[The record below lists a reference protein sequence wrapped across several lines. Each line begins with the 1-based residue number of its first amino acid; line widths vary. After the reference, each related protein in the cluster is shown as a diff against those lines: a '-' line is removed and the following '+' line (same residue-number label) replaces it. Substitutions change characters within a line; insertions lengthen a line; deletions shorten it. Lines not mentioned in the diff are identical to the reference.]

1 MTVRVTLTDEGA
13 MNAKPAAPA
22 GALFCSFCGKSQHEV
37 KKLIA
42 GPAVFICDS
51 CVALCVGIIDASPD
65 PDPSKPPAKLD
76 WPENVATENLLGLLK
91 AQDKTFGE
99 VAARLQKSVEILRQ
113 REISWQQIGD
123 ALGVSRQAAWER
135 FS

>member
-1 MTVRVTLTDEGA
+1 MSTKSAAD
-13 MNAKPAAPA
+13 AKAPDT
-22 GALFCSFCGKSQHEV
+22 LFCSFCGKSQHEV

-42 GPAVFICDS
+42 GPAVFICDA
-51 CVALCVGIIDASPD
+51 CVGLCVTIIKTSPD
-65 PDPSKPPAKLD
+65 PDPSTPQAKLD

-91 AQDKTFGE
+91 AQEKTFE
-99 VAARLQKSVEILRQ
+99 AVAARLQKSVEILRT
-113 REISWQQIGD
+113 REVSWQHIGD

>member
-1 MTVRVTLTDEGA
+1 
-13 MNAKPAAPA
+13 MNAKPDASA
-22 GALFCSFCGKSQHEV
+22 GPYFCSFCGKSQQEV

-42 GPAVFICDS
+42 GPAVFVCDA
-51 CVALCVGIIDASPD
+51 CVALCATIIAESPD

-76 WPENVATENLLGLLK
+76 WPENLATDNLIGILK
-91 AQDKTFGE
+91 AQEKTFGE

-113 REISWQQIGD
+113 REVSWQQIGD

>member
-1 MTVRVTLTDEGA
+1 
-13 MNAKPAAPA
+13 MNAKPAVPM
-22 GALFCSFCGKSQHEV
+22 LFCSFCGKSQHDV

-42 GPAVFICDS
+42 GPAVFICDA
-51 CVALCVGIIDASPD
+51 CVALCTTIIAETPD
-65 PDPSKPPAKLD
+65 RDPSTPQAKLD
-76 WPENVATENLLGLLK
+76 WPANVATENLLGLLK

-113 REISWQQIGD
+113 REVSWQQIGD

>member
-1 MTVRVTLTDEGA
+1 
-13 MNAKPAAPA
+13 MNAKPEV

-42 GPAVFICDS
+42 GPAVFICDG
-51 CVALCVGIIDASPD
+51 CVGLCVGIIDSSPD
-65 PDPSKPPAKLD
+65 PDPAAPPAKLD
-76 WPENVATENLLGLLK
+76 WPDNVPTENLLGLLK
-91 AQDKTFGE
+91 AQEKTFGE
-99 VAARLQKSVEILRQ
+99 VAARLQKSIEILRT
-113 REISWQQIGD
+113 REVSWQQIGD

>member
-1 MTVRVTLTDEGA
+1 
-13 MNAKPAAPA
+13 MNAKSDASTF
-22 GALFCSFCGKSQHEV
+22 FCSFCGKSQHEV

-42 GPAVFICDS
+42 GPAVTICDA
-51 CVALCVGIIDASPD
+51 CVALCVTIIAETPD
-65 PDPSKPPAKLD
+65 LDPSKPQARLD
-76 WPENVATENLLGLLK
+76 WPANVATENLLGLLK

-99 VAARLQKSVEILRQ
+99 VATRLQKSVEILRQ
-113 REISWQQIGD
+113 REVSWQQIGD

>member
-1 MTVRVTLTDEGA
+1 
-13 MNAKPAAPA
+13 MNAKPAADAPGA
-22 GALFCSFCGKSQHEV
+22 GTLFCSFCGKSQHEV

-42 GPAVFICDS
+42 GPAVFICDGCVGL
-51 CVALCVGIIDASPD
+51 CVAIVDSSPE
-65 PDPSKPPAKLD
+65 PDPSTPQAKLD

-91 AQDKTFGE
+91 AQEKTFGE

-113 REISWQQIGD
+113 REVSWQQIGD

>member
-1 MTVRVTLTDEGA
+1 
-13 MNAKPAAPA
+13 MNAKSAVATF
-22 GALFCSFCGKSQHEV
+22 FCSFCGKSQHEV

-42 GPAVFICDS
+42 GPAVAICDA
-51 CVALCVGIIDASPD
+51 CVALCTNIVAETPD
-65 PDPSKPPAKLD
+65 PDPSMPQAKLD
-76 WPENVATENLLGLLK
+76 WPASVATENLLGLLE

-113 REISWQQIGD
+113 REVSWQQIGD